1 MVATLTRRD
10 VVSFRVRAQQ
20 LDRDDGTF
28 DDTAVLDLGVQD
40 TGPDGARWALA
51 IRGVDTSTIADGD
64 LAVLWTLRGAPHV
77 YRRSDLSSIAAAVE
91 PMSDADAGRRIYD
104 AAKPL
109 KAAGIGNLEALDTIA
124 SAMRSAV
131 ARPTVKGEV
140 STRVSAELGGPY
152 VRFCRPC
159 NATHLYEMPFRLAA
173 FRGGLELQPGTSP
186 PVLQRITSHRVAT
199 RPRPEHDVIRAYLH
213 LLGPATP
220 KQVSGYVEAPV
231 KEITERWPSDA
242 IEVVVDGETRWV
254 LGDDHDLLGAGRTT
268 TTTTTTRLL
277 GPFDLFLQA
286 RDRELL
292 IGDKA
297 HAKALW
303 PVLGRPGAVLESG
316 EIIGTWRPRSS
327 GRSLTIAVELWG
339 TAPAARRKRLTAEAE
354 RLAAHRG
361 VSLKA
366 VDVRT

>member
-1 MVATLTRRD
+1 MMATLTRRD
-10 VVSFRVRAQQ
+10 VLSFRVRAQQ
-20 LDRDDGTF
+20 LDRERGAL
-28 DDTAVLDLGVQD
+28 DDTAVLNLGVQD

-51 IRGVDTSTIADGD
+51 IRGLDSSAIADED
-64 LAVLWTLRGAPHV
+64 LAMLWTLRGAPHV
-77 YRRSDLSSIAAAVE
+77 YRRSDVSSIAAAVE

-131 ARPTVKGEV
+131 ARPTVRGEV

-186 PVLQRITSHRVAT
+186 PVLQRITSHRAA
-199 RPRPEHDVIRAYLH
+199 RKPRPEHDVIRAYVH

-242 IEVVVDGETRWV
+242 VEVVVDGETRWV
-254 LGDDHDLLGAGRTT
+254 LEDDHDLLSAGRTAA
-268 TTTTTTRLL
+268 TTTTRLL

-286 RDRELL
+286 RDRHLL

-327 GRSLTIAVELWG
+327 GKSLTIAVELWG
-339 TAPAARRKRLTAEAE
+339 TASAARRKTVSAEAE

-366 VDVRT
+366 VEVLT